1 MADLLFAFGAALAV
15 FAGVGLVLC
24 AFESL
29 ANLTLNILQR
39 KRK

>member
-1 MADLLFAFGAALAV
+1 MELLFAFGAALAV

-29 ANLTLNILQR
+29 AGLALNILRR